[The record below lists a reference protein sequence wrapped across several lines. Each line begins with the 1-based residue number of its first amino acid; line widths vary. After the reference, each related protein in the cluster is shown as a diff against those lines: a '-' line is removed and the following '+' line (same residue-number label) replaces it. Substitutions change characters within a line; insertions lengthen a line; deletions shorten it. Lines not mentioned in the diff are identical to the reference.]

1 MKEKNFPVG
10 WAVTSGEEK
19 LLTLPLSTVLR
30 NTLITGC
37 TGWGKSGALLSLML
51 TALTKFRPVGV
62 VLVDCK
68 GETAAEFTE
77 NFLPALVETY
87 PHLDPSKIAIV
98 KPFGRGYGIPL
109 NPLCPISGLDAPVQ
123 AHIVSTLIADLAEG
137 NLGPRMK
144 SLLSSLCQVGIVGR
158 LTLLD
163 LLGMLREPAQATA
176 IAARLPDEE
185 LRNYL
190 TAVFPTEPQASK
202 DALRA
207 RLEWLLLLPEIRA
220 MLCAPTAVSGSELL
234 EAPLTVVDLGGDV
247 PLGFLPLATFVGSY
261 LTTVLTTAVFCRKIP
276 AHPVLFVIDEWQ
288 VVVGKSAAELE
299 RMLSQSRYRLVTLT
313 LANQTLGQ
321 VTDPSLL
328 RSLVTNASV
337 HWAFRPGEKDID
349 HLVSLLP
356 VTGRC
361 IDPSHPDQF
370 LSKDAE
376 RRRLLDRLAKLPPRH
391 ALLADLVGGRAEI
404 IRTLNVPYQEAKR
417 RAAAVPE
424 SLRDACRKGRF
435 GVPFKELLQLSERA
449 AAAPVGTQTLSV
461 SSPRVSPPN
470 KPTRTTRA
478 RLVLP

>member
-37 TGWGKSGALLSLML
+37 TGWGKSGALLSIML
-51 TALTKFRPVGV
+51 STLTKFRPVGV

-77 NFLPALVETY
+77 HFLPALVETY
-87 PHLDPSKIAIV
+87 PNLDPSKIAIV

-109 NPLCPISGLDAPVQ
+109 NPLCPINGLDAPVQ
-123 AHIVSTLIADLAEG
+123 AHIVATLIADLAEG

-163 LLGMLREPAQATA
+163 LLAMLREPAQATA
-176 IAARLPDEE
+176 VAARLPDEE

-190 TAVFPTEPQASK
+190 TVVFPTEPQASK

-288 VVVGKSAAELE
+288 VVISKSAAELE

-328 RSLVTNASV
+328 RSLVTNVSV
-337 HWAFRPGEKDID
+337 HWAFRPGERDID

-361 IDPSHPDQF
+361 IDPACPDQF
-370 LSKDAE
+370 LSKEAE
-376 RRRLLDRLAKLPPRH
+376 RRRLMERLAKLPPRH
-391 ALLADLVGGRAEI
+391 ALLADLVGGKAEI
-404 IRTLNVPYQEAKR
+404 VRTLNVPYAEAKR

-424 SLRDACRKGRF
+424 SLRDACRKGRY
-435 GVPFKELLQLSERA
+435 GVPFKELLSLSERQHA
-449 AAAPVGTQTLSV
+449 ASAGVQPLSV
-461 SSPRVSPPN
+461 SSPRVSSPT